1 MDLTILMS
9 SYYLFSLEALLTYR
23 YARIAKCTIVL
34 RTHYPSSDTYFFRIL
49 AAENSQSWNPIC
61 FMFTLGKICTIDAM
75 LHAYF
80 ISFWSLFDAT
90 WVHYGKKAYEL
101 RKNILKISYLFE
113 YSSIWFDYKSF
124 WNFRTIKLV
133 RYILNHSST
142 PTIVICVQKR
152 WMILDSNY
160 PLDIFNGS

>member
-1 MDLTILMS
+1 MDHTIRMS
-9 SYYLFSLEALLTYR
+9 SYYLSSLEALLTYR

-90 WVHYGKKAYEL
+90 WVHCGEKSYKL

-113 YSSIWFDYKSF
+113 YSSIWDNKIGTF
-124 WNFRTIKLV
+124 
-133 RYILNHSST
+133 YILNHSST

-152 WMILDSNY
+152 WMILTR
-160 PLDIFNGS
+160 

>member
-1 MDLTILMS
+1 MHGSPNVL
-9 SYYLFSLEALLTYR
+9 LFYVHTTLLLTHIFFASQQR
-23 YARIAKCTIVL
+23 KIRKAGTLFVSCSHLAKFAQL
-34 RTHYPSSDTYFFRIL
+34 ML
-49 AAENSQSWNPIC
+49 C
-61 FMFTLGKICTIDAM
+61 FM
-75 LHAYF
+75 H

-90 WVHYGKKAYEL
+90 WVHCGEKSYKL

-113 YSSIWFDYKSF
+113 YSSIWDNKIGTF
-124 WNFRTIKLV
+124 
-133 RYILNHSST
+133 YILNHSST